1 MGCIVLEARE
11 NNAFVTG
18 FCFILD
24 LYLLEALWFCDSED
38 HPAKLTVIALLLSKN
53 KQKGTYSFSLLQVF

>member
-1 MGCIVLEARE
+1 MGRIVLEARE

-24 LYLLEALWFCDSED
+24 LYLLEVLWFC
-38 HPAKLTVIALLLSKN
+38 
-53 KQKGTYSFSLLQVF
+53 G